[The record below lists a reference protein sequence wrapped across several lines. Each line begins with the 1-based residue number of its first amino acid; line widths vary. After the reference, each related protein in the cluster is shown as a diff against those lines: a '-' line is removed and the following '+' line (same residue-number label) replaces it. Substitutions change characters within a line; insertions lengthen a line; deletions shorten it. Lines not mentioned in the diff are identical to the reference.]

1 MSTRYTSTGAERA
14 ALRGRL
20 HGESPVV
27 QVGREGLSDGVV
39 ASVGEALAAREV
51 IKVRFGKGAPVGPAE
66 GGRELA
72 ERVEAELLG
81 TVGRVVMLYRPRP
94 DAEQGPAG
102 VRTSSGRTWRTRC
115 RSSGT

>member
-51 IKVRFGKGAPVGPAE
+51 IKVRFGKGDLVTFP
-66 GGRELA
+66 
-72 ERVEAELLG
+72 
-81 TVGRVVMLYRPRP
+81 
-94 DAEQGPAG
+94 QGMEC
-102 VRTSSGRTWRTRC
+102 TWHVIKPIRKHYNF
-115 RSSGT
+115 G